1 MGNKMRKAFLF
12 IFATFCLTICHAH
25 AQIKWDAAKFMPLSE
40 VKPGMKGK
48 GYTVFSGTTV
58 EAFDFEVVS
67 VYYDRFPGLHIV
79 WAKGLSDN
87 FKKTGSAGGMS
98 GSPMYINGRL
108 MGALSR
114 SYRNQREHANL
125 FGITPIEFMVKV
137 TEFGMEPN
145 LSYQGT
151 QLFNFTS
158 ATVAEGVSP
167 TVSLFPKHNPTYTR
181 HPIDDFQMDNLS
193 EQLPLP
199 VAMSGVN
206 SDVMR
211 FYKPIFDKFNL
222 MPLEAPGG
230 GSPVKKSPI
239 EQGQIIGVPYARGDY
254 TAFRSGTTTYIEGNQ
269 LIAYGHSR
277 DGEGN
282 VNLPISGG
290 YAHFIIPSISRS
302 LRVSSATQLIGTL
315 VQDRQAAIAGIIG
328 KHPSYIPVTVNMETV
343 DGEQHHKS
351 YEVIRHRS
359 FSPIHI
365 ENGAEALVQA
375 LAFSSADHTLSIDA
389 TITLK
394 AQPELVSRELVYKSV
409 YTSGGSTGG
418 GIVRV
423 LRDPL
428 LQLSNNP
435 YTPIE
440 FEKIALN
447 LKLEDKR
454 SGAWI
459 ERLQVDKL
467 RYRPGETVEVMITL
481 RPYLEHL
488 TTQNISITIPDDAPD
503 GFITLSAMSAT
514 TEAQR
519 QRSRAPLNFR
529 PKNINQLV
537 KILQQR
543 ETNSDIILEL
553 FLTEPGLT
561 VQGEEFPDLPTSVM
575 SVMNSAKQVGES
587 GYTIGTALHR
597 KTHATNYVIYGL
609 RSLALVVDSNAP

>member
-1 MGNKMRKAFLF
+1 MRKTFLLFF
-12 IFATFCLTICHAH
+12 ITFCFTLCQAH

-151 QLFNFTS
+151 QLFNFGTETVTAGVNP
-158 ATVAEGVSP
+158 ATP
-167 TVSLFPKHNPTYTR
+167 LFPNTNLLYTR
-181 HPIDDFQMDNLS
+181 QPTDEFQIDDLS

-199 VAMSGVN
+199 IVMSGVN
-206 SDVMR
+206 SDAMR
-211 FYKPIFDKFNL
+211 FYKPFFDKFNL
-222 MPLEAPGG
+222 MPLESPSG
-230 GSPVKKSPI
+230 GSPAKKSPI

-254 TAFRSGTTTYIEGNQ
+254 TAFRSGTITYIEGNQ

-328 KHPSYIPVTVNMETV
+328 KHPSYIPVTLNMQTV
-343 DGEQHHKS
+343 DGELHHKS
-351 YEVIRHRS
+351 YEVVRHRS

-375 LAFSSADHTLSIDA
+375 LAFSSADHTLTIDA

-394 AQPELVSRELVYKSV
+394 AQPELVSRELVYKRV

-418 GIVRV
+418 GIARV

-435 YTPIE
+435 YTPVE
-440 FEKIALN
+440 FEKVALN

-467 RYRPGETVEVMITL
+467 RYRPGETVEIMMTL
-481 RPYLEHL
+481 RPYLENL
-488 TTQNISITIPDDAPD
+488 TTQNVTITIPDDAPD
-503 GFITLSAMSAT
+503 GLVNLFAMSAT
-514 TEAQR
+514 TDAQR

-529 PKNINQLV
+529 HKNINQLV
-537 KILQQR
+537 KLLQQQ

-561 VQGEEFPDLPTSVM
+561 VQGEEFSNLPTSVM

-587 GYTIGTALHR
+587 GYTRGTVLHR
-597 KTHATNYVIYGL
+597 NTHTTNYVIYGL
-609 RSLALVVDSNAP
+609 RSLELVIDSNAP

>member
-1 MGNKMRKAFLF
+1 MRKAVLF
-12 IFATFCLTICHAH
+12 IFVIFCLTICQAH
-25 AQIKWDAAKFMPLSE
+25 AQIQWDAAQFMPLSE

-79 WAKGLSDN
+79 WAKGVSDN

-151 QLFNFTS
+151 QLFNFGTE
-158 ATVAEGVSP
+158 TVAEGVSSA
-167 TVSLFPKHNPTYTR
+167 VSLFPRHNLPSTQQYL
-181 HPIDDFQMDNLS
+181 DDFQMGDLL

-206 SDVMR
+206 SHTMR
-211 FYKPIFDKFNL
+211 FYKPLFNKFNL
-222 MPLEAPGG
+222 MPLESPGG
-230 GSPVKKSPI
+230 GSPIKKSPI
-239 EQGQIIGVPYARGDY
+239 EPGQIVGVAYARGDY
-254 TAFRSGTTTYIEGNQ
+254 SAFGYGTITYIDGDQ
-269 LIAYGHSR
+269 LLAYGHSR
-277 DGEGN
+277 DGEGS
-282 VNLPISGG
+282 VNLAISGG
-290 YAHFIIPSISRS
+290 YVHFIMPGRYRS
-302 LRVSSATQLIGTL
+302 FKVASPTQRIGTL

-328 KHPSYIPVTVNMETV
+328 KHPSYIPVTLSMETV
-343 DGEQHHKS
+343 DGELHHKS

-365 ENGAEALVQA
+365 ENGAESLVEA
-375 LAFSSADHTLSIDA
+375 LAFSSADHTLTIDA

-394 AQPELVSRELVYKSV
+394 AQPELVSRKLVYKSV

-418 GIVRV
+418 GITRV

-428 LQLSNNP
+428 LQISNNP
-435 YTPIE
+435 YIPVE

-454 SGAWI
+454 RSAWI

-467 RYRPGETVEVMITL
+467 RYRPGETVEIMITL

-488 TTQNISITIPDDAPD
+488 TTEKMTITIPDDAPD
-503 GFITLSAMSAT
+503 GRITLLVMSAT
-514 TEAQR
+514 TDAQR

-537 KILQQR
+537 NLLQQH
-543 ETNSDIILEL
+543 ETNTDVILEL
-553 FLTEPGLT
+553 FLSQPGLT
-561 VQGEEFPDLPTSVM
+561 VQGEEFSGLPTSVM

-587 GYTIGTALHR
+587 GYTLGTPLHR
-597 KTHATNYVIYGL
+597 DTHATNYVIYGL
-609 RSLALVVDSNAP
+609 RSLELVVDRNAQ

>member
-1 MGNKMRKAFLF
+1 MKKAFLF
-12 IFATFCLTICHAH
+12 IFATFCLTVCYAH

-58 EAFDFEVVS
+58 EEFDFEVVS

-79 WAKGLSDN
+79 WAKGVSDN

-108 MGALSR
+108 IGALSR

-137 TEFGMEPN
+137 TEFGMAPN

-151 QLFNFTS
+151 QPFDFGTETGT
-158 ATVAEGVSP
+158 AGVSP
-167 TVSLFPKHNPTYTR
+167 TAPLFPNYNSRYIQQPL
-181 HPIDDFQMDNLS
+181 DDFQMDDLS
-193 EQLPLP
+193 ERLPLP

-206 SDVMR
+206 SDAMR
-211 FYKPIFDKFNL
+211 FYKPLFDKFNL
-222 MPLEAPGG
+222 MPLESPGG

-239 EQGQIIGVPYARGDY
+239 KQGQIIGVPYARGDY
-254 TAFRSGTTTYIEGNQ
+254 TAFRSGTITYIEGNQ

-328 KHPSYIPVTVNMETV
+328 GHPPYIPVTLSMETV
-343 DGEQHHKS
+343 DGELHHKS

-359 FSPIHI
+359 FSPAYI
-365 ENGAEALVQA
+365 EIGAESLVEA

-394 AQPELVSRELVYKSV
+394 AQPELLSPELTYKSV

-418 GIVRV
+418 GITRV
-423 LRDPL
+423 LRYPL

-435 YTPIE
+435 YTQVE

-454 SGAWI
+454 RSAWI

-467 RYRPGETVEVMITL
+467 RYRPGETVNLMITL

-488 TTQNISITIPDDAPD
+488 KTENIKITIPDDAPD
-503 GFITLSAMSAT
+503 GLITLSAMSAT
-514 TEAQR
+514 TYPQR

-537 KILQQR
+537 NLLQQH
-543 ETNSDIILEL
+543 ETNTHIILEL
-553 FLTEPGLT
+553 SLTQPGLT
-561 VQGEEFPDLPTSVM
+561 VQGEEFSDLPISVM

-587 GYTIGTALHR
+587 GYTFGTALHR
-597 KTHATNYVIYGL
+597 DTHATNYVIYGI
-609 RSLALVVDSNAP
+609 RSLELVVDRNAQ

>member
-1 MGNKMRKAFLF
+1 MRKAFLL
-12 IFATFCLTICHAH
+12 IFATFCLTVWHAH
-25 AQIKWDAAKFMPLSE
+25 AQIKWDAAKFMPLAE
-40 VKPGMKGK
+40 VKPGMKGT

-158 ATVAEGVSP
+158 ATAAEGISP
-167 TVSLFPKHNPTYTR
+167 TFSLFPRHNATDTR
-181 HPIDDFQMDNLS
+181 LPIDDPQMDNLS

-199 VAMSGVN
+199 IAMSGVN
-206 SDVMR
+206 SDAMR

-239 EQGQIIGVPYARGDY
+239 EQGQIVGVAYARGDY
-254 TAFRSGTTTYIEGNQ
+254 SAFGYGTITYVDGDQ
-269 LIAYGHSR
+269 LLAYGHSR

-282 VNLPISGG
+282 INLAISGG
-290 YAHFIIPSISRS
+290 YVHFIMPGSNRS
-302 LRVSSATQLIGTL
+302 FKVASPTQLIGTL

-328 KHPSYIPVTVNMETV
+328 RHPSYIPVTLNMENV
-343 DGEQHHKS
+343 NGELHHKS

-359 FSPIHI
+359 FSPIHL

-418 GIVRV
+418 GIARV
-423 LRDPL
+423 LRNPL

-447 LKLEDKR
+447 LKLQDKR

-459 ERLQVDKL
+459 ERIQVDKL

-481 RPYLEHL
+481 RPYLENL

-503 GFITLSAMSAT
+503 GLITLSAMSAT
-514 TEAQR
+514 TDAQR

-537 KILQQR
+537 KVLQQH

-561 VQGEEFPDLPTSVM
+561 VQGEEFSDLPISVM

-597 KTHATNYVIYGL
+597 NTHATNYVIYGL
-609 RSLALVVDSNAP
+609 RSLTLVVDSNAP

>member
-1 MGNKMRKAFLF
+1 MRKAFLF
-12 IFATFCLTICHAH
+12 IFVTFCLTVCHAH
-25 AQIKWDAAKFMPLSE
+25 AQIQWDAAQFMPLSE

-151 QLFNFTS
+151 QLFNFNS
-158 ATVAEGVSP
+158 ATVAAGVSP
-167 TVSLFPKHNPTYTR
+167 TFSLFPTHNLPYTQQ
-181 HPIDDFQMDNLS
+181 PLDNPQTDDLS
-193 EQLPLP
+193 ELLPLP

-206 SDVMR
+206 SDTMR
-211 FYKPIFDKFNL
+211 FYKPLFDKFNL
-222 MPLEAPGG
+222 MPLESPGG

-239 EQGQIIGVPYARGDY
+239 EPGQIVGVAYARGDY
-254 TAFRSGTTTYIEGNQ
+254 TAFRSGTITYIQGNQ
-269 LIAYGHSR
+269 LLAYGHSR

-290 YAHFIIPSISRS
+290 YVHFIIPSISRS
-302 LRVSSATQLIGTL
+302 LRVSSPTQLIGTL

-328 KHPSYIPVTVNMETV
+328 KHPSYIPVTLNMETA
-343 DGEQHHKS
+343 DGELHHKS

-359 FSPIHI
+359 FSPVHI
-365 ENGAEALVQA
+365 ENGAETLVEALGFA
-375 LAFSSADHTLSIDA
+375 SADHTLTMDA

-394 AQPELVSRELVYKSV
+394 AQPELVSRELVYKRV

-418 GIVRV
+418 GITRV

-435 YTPIE
+435 YTQVE
-440 FEKIALN
+440 FEEIVLN

-454 SGAWI
+454 KGAWI

-467 RYRPGETVEVMITL
+467 RYRPGETVEIMVTL

-488 TTQNISITIPDDAPD
+488 TAEKMTITIPDDAPD
-503 GFITLSAMSAT
+503 GRITLLVMSAT
-514 TEAQR
+514 TDAQR

-537 KILQQR
+537 NLLQQQQR
-543 ETNSDIILEL
+543 ETNTDVILEL
-553 FLTEPGLT
+553 FLAQPGLT
-561 VQGEEFPDLPTSVM
+561 VQGEEFSGLPTSVM

-587 GYTIGTALHR
+587 GYTLGTTLHR
-597 KTHATNYVIYGL
+597 DTHATNYVIYGL
-609 RSLALVVDSNAP
+609 RSLELVVDRNAQ

>member
-1 MGNKMRKAFLF
+1 MRKTFLF
-12 IFATFCLTICHAH
+12 FFATFCLTVCSAH

-58 EAFDFEVVS
+58 AEFDFEVVS

-79 WAKGLSDN
+79 WAKGVSDN

-151 QLFNFTS
+151 QLFNLGTE
-158 ATVAEGVSP
+158 TVAEGP
-167 TVSLFPKHNPTYTR
+167 NPAVSLFPRYNRPYTQQ
-181 HPIDDFQMDNLS
+181 PLNDFQMDALS
-193 EQLPLP
+193 EQLPMP

-206 SDVMR
+206 SDAMR
-211 FYKPIFDKFNL
+211 FYQPLFDKFNL
-222 MPLEAPGG
+222 MPLEAPSG

-239 EQGQIIGVPYARGDY
+239 EQGQIVGVAYARGDY
-254 TAFRSGTTTYIEGNQ
+254 AAFGYGTITYIDGGQ
-269 LIAYGHSR
+269 LLAYGHSR

-282 VNLPISGG
+282 VNLAISGG
-290 YAHFIIPSISRS
+290 YVHFIMPGTYRS
-302 LRVSSATQLIGTL
+302 FKVASPTQLIGTL

-328 KHPSYIPVTVNMETV
+328 RHRSYIPVTLNMETV
-343 DGEQHHKS
+343 DGKQHHKS

-359 FSPIHI
+359 FSPVHI
-365 ENGAEALVQA
+365 ENGAESLVRALE
-375 LAFSSADHTLSIDA
+375 FSSANHTLTMDA

-394 AQPELVSRELVYKSV
+394 AQPELVYRELIYKSV

-418 GIVRV
+418 GITRI
-423 LRDPL
+423 LRNPL

-435 YTPIE
+435 YTQIE

-454 SGAWI
+454 RSAWI

-467 RYRPGETVEVMITL
+467 RYRPGETVDVTITL

-488 TTQNISITIPDDAPD
+488 KTENITIRIPDDAPD
-503 GFITLSAMSAT
+503 GLITVSAMSAT
-514 TEAQR
+514 TDAQR

-537 KILQQR
+537 KLLQQH
-543 ETNSDIILEL
+543 ETHTDIILEL
-553 FLTEPGLT
+553 LRTEPGLT
-561 VQGEEFPDLPTSVM
+561 VQGEEFSGLPTSVM
-575 SVMNSAKQVGES
+575 AVMNSAKQIGES
-587 GYTIGTALHR
+587 GYTFGTALHR
-597 KTHATNYVIYGL
+597 DTHATNYVIYGI
-609 RSLALVVDSNAP
+609 RSLELVVDRNAE